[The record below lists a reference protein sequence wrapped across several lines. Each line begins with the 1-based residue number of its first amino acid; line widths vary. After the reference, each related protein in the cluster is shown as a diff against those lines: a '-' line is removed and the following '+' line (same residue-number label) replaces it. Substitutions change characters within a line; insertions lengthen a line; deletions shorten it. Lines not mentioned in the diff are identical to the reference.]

1 MTSMKDKLSLLK
13 ALIQRP
19 QIIKAKPAVNWFL
32 LQYMR
37 KFKIKNVGGNLI
49 MHSHLPPLNS
59 KAYTRFVNE
68 HLVRKVDGPTH
79 AQIGITNA
87 CPQKCA
93 YCYNRDRK
101 GTVMDSATIK
111 QVIQD
116 LKRIGVVWLGLT
128 GGEPLLKKDVLHIIE
143 SAGDDCA
150 VKLFTTGCTLTHQMA
165 QDLKNAGL
173 FSVSVSLDH
182 WRQAEHDHARGY
194 EGAFQAAL
202 KAIELFKEVDG
213 IHVGVSAVLSKEMIV
228 KNQVEEFVQFLID
241 LEIHEAWLSET
252 KPSVEAFWKD
262 ELIITEDERLNLIR
276 LQDKYNKEG
285 KITINYLGHFE
296 GSEHFGCNAG
306 QKMVYV
312 DAFGEVSPCVFT
324 PMTLGNV
331 QKKSVIDIYNEMKTH
346 FPSENRCFINKN
358 YRLVQKF
365 SQGQMPMNKV
375 QTLQMLQAVEFGPLA
390 RFFQLHYG
398 KN

>member
-1 MTSMKDKLSLLK
+1 MTTITDRLLLLK
-13 ALIQRP
+13 TLAKTP
-19 QIIKAKPAVNWFL
+19 QIIKAKPLVNWFL

-37 KFKIKNVGGNLI
+37 KFQFKNVGGNLI

-68 HLVRKVDGPTH
+68 HLVKKVDGPTH
-79 AQIGITNA
+79 AQIGLTNA

-93 YCYNRDRK
+93 YCYNRDRT
-101 GTVMDSATIK
+101 GHVMDSATIK

-116 LKRIGVVWLGLT
+116 LKRMGVVWLGLT
-128 GGEPLLKKDVLHIIE
+128 GGEPLLNKDIIPIIE
-143 SAGDDCA
+143 SVGDDCA
-150 VKLFTTGCTLTHQMA
+150 VKLFTTGCTLTQQMA
-165 QDLKNAGL
+165 QDLKHAGL

-182 WRQAEHDHARGY
+182 WRQTEHDQARGY
-194 EGAFQAAL
+194 QGAFQAAL
-202 KAIELFKEVDG
+202 KAIELFKQVDG

-228 KNQVEEFVQFLID
+228 KSQVEEFVQFLID
-241 LEIHEAWLSET
+241 LEIHEVWLSET

-306 QKMVYV
+306 RKMIYV

-331 QKKSVIDIYNEMKTH
+331 QEKSVIDIYNEMKTH
-346 FPSENRCFINKN
+346 FPSEDRCFINKN

-365 SQGQMPMNKV
+365 SQGQMPMNKEL
-375 QTLQMLQAVEFGPLA
+375 TLQMLQAVEFGPLA
-390 RFFQLHYG
+390 RFFQLHDG

>member
-1 MTSMKDKLSLLK
+1 MTLIKDRLSLLK
-13 ALIQRP
+13 SLIQRP

-37 KFKIKNVGGNLI
+37 KFKIENVGGNLI

-93 YCYNRDRK
+93 YCYNRDRR

-128 GGEPLLKKDVLHIIE
+128 GGEPLLNKDIIPIIE
-143 SAGDDCA
+143 SVGDDCA
-150 VKLFTTGCTLTHQMA
+150 VKLFTTGCTLTQQMA
-165 QDLKNAGL
+165 QDLKHAGL

-182 WRQAEHDHARGY
+182 WRQTEHDQARGY
-194 EGAFQAAL
+194 QGAFQAAL
-202 KAIELFKEVDG
+202 KAIELFKQVDG
-213 IHVGVSAVLSKEMIV
+213 IHVGVSAVLSKEMIA
-228 KNQVEEFVQFLID
+228 KEQVEEFLQFLID

-262 ELIITEDERLNLIR
+262 ELIITEDERSNLVR

-285 KITINYLGHFE
+285 KITVNYLGHFE

-306 QKMVYV
+306 HKMVYV

-324 PMTLGNV
+324 PMTFGNV
-331 QKKSVIDIYNEMKTH
+331 QEKSVSAIYNEMKTH
-346 FPSENRCFINKN
+346 FPSEDRCFINKN

-365 SQGQMPMNKV
+365 SQGQMPMNKE

-390 RFFQLHYG
+390 RFFELHYG

>member
-1 MTSMKDKLSLLK
+1 
-13 ALIQRP
+13 
-19 QIIKAKPAVNWFL
+19 
-32 LQYMR
+32 
-37 KFKIKNVGGNLI
+37 
-49 MHSHLPPLNS
+49 
-59 KAYTRFVNE
+59 
-68 HLVRKVDGPTH
+68 
-79 AQIGITNA
+79 
-87 CPQKCA
+87 
-93 YCYNRDRK
+93 
-101 GTVMDSATIK
+101 MDSATIK

-116 LKRIGVVWLGLT
+116 LKGMGVVWLGLT
-128 GGEPLLKKDVLHIIE
+128 GGEPLLNKDIIPIIE
-143 SAGDDCA
+143 SVGDDCA
-150 VKLFTTGCTLTHQMA
+150 VKLFTTGCTLTQQMA
-165 QDLKNAGL
+165 QDLKHAGL

-182 WRQAEHDHARGY
+182 WRQTEHDQARGY
-194 EGAFQAAL
+194 QGAFQAAL
-202 KAIELFKEVDG
+202 NAIELFKQVDG

-228 KNQVEEFVQFLID
+228 KSQVEEFLQFLID
-241 LEIHEAWLSET
+241 LEIHEVWLSET

-306 QKMVYV
+306 RKMIYV

-331 QKKSVIDIYNEMKTH
+331 QEKSVIDIYNEMKTH
-346 FPSENRCFINKN
+346 FPSEDRCFINKN

-365 SQGQMPMNKV
+365 SQGQMPMNKEL
-375 QTLQMLQAVEFGPLA
+375 TLQMLQAVEFGPLA
-390 RFFQLHYG
+390 RFFQLHDG

>member
-1 MTSMKDKLSLLK
+1 MPTISDRLLLLK
-13 ALIQRP
+13 TLARTP
-19 QIIKAKPAVNWFL
+19 QIIKAKPSVNWFL

-37 KFKIKNVGGNLI
+37 KFKVKNVGGNLI

-68 HLVRKVDGPTH
+68 HLVKKVAGPTH

-101 GTVMDSATIK
+101 GTVMESATIK

-116 LKRIGVVWLGLT
+116 FKRIGVVWLGLT
-128 GGEPLLKKDVLHIIE
+128 GGEPLMQKDIIRIIE
-143 SAGDDCA
+143 SAGDACA
-150 VKLFTTGCTLTHQMA
+150 VKLFTTGCTLTQQMA
-165 QDLKNAGL
+165 HDLKNAGL

-182 WRQAEHDHARGY
+182 WREAEHDHARGY
-194 EGAFQAAL
+194 EGAFKAAL
-202 KAIELFKEVDG
+202 KAIELFKQVDG
-213 IHVGVSAVLSKEMIV
+213 IHVGVSAVLSKEIIM
-228 KNQVEEFVQFLID
+228 KNRVEEFLQFLVD
-241 LEIHEAWLSET
+241 LEIHEVWLSET

-262 ELIITEDERLNLIR
+262 ELIITEVERLNLVR

-285 KITINYLGHFE
+285 KITVNYLGHFE
-296 GSEHFGCNAG
+296 GREHFGCNAG

-331 QKKSVIDIYNEMKTH
+331 QQKSVIDIYNEMKTL

-358 YRLVQKF
+358 YRLVKKF
-365 SQGQMPMNKV
+365 SQGQMPMNKEL
-375 QTLQMLQAVEFGPLA
+375 TLQMLQAVEFGPLA